1 MSREVEGCIP
11 NKKRILP
18 SWLINSKENEP
29 KSPPSKRLRLTYDEK
44 RDFLMSNKR
53 VAVKRVFMRQRAS
66 LVEGETK
73 ISSPRKRKKKK
84 EIV

>member
-1 MSREVEGCIP
+1 MLEEEEVRIP

-29 KSPPSKRLRLTYDEK
+29 KSPPSKQLRLTYDEK

-53 VAVKRVFMRQRAS
+53 VKSVFVRQRAS
-66 LVEGETK
+66 PEGDN
-73 ISSPRKRKKKK
+73 
-84 EIV
+84 V